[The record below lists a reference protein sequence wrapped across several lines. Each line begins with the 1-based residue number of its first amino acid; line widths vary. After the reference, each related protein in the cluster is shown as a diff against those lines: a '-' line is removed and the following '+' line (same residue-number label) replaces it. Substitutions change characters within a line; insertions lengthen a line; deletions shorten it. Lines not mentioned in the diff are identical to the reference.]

1 MEIEVVESQG
11 HLCKYCGA
19 QKVLGAAVEAVGH
32 PSVYL
37 ECPNRELH
45 TEDMVPFEQLEH
57 GVYYYG
63 SCRNATFARWN
74 AETKQFVYM
83 REKFRSVFPEEIGY
97 WVEAKPWEH
106 RFDEFKP
113 YGKLETPLFEIPMT
127 AR

>member
-1 MEIEVVESQG
+1 MEIEVVESQWYT
-11 HLCKYCGA
+11 CKYCGA
-19 QKVLGAAVEAVGH
+19 QKVRGDYAIGH

-45 TEDMVPFEQLEH
+45 TEEMVPFEQLEH

-74 AETKQFVYM
+74 AETNQFVYM
-83 REKFRSVFPEEIGY
+83 RRKFNNTFPEEIGY
-97 WVEAKPWEH
+97 WIDAKPGEH

-113 YGKLETPLFEIPMT
+113 YGKLDAPPFEIPMT
-127 AR
+127 AW